1 VVVAPPVEGVEG
13 VVVVGVV
20 VVVVVGVVV
29 VVVGVVVVELS
40 DLRLAEAVLGHCVIC
55 VPVPRQMHGFVLN
68 GGQIV
73 LLHTLGVPPWTGA
86 QNLTFDGSVNV
97 FPGWPGHVKPPC
109 AQLG

>member
-1 VVVAPPVEGVEG
+1 VDG
-13 VVVVGVV
+13 VVVVGV

-29 VVVGVVVVELS
+29 VVVGVVVVDSS
-40 DLRLAEAVLGHCVIC
+40 DFALRAEAVEGHSVIC

-68 GGQIV
+68 GGQIS

-97 FPGWPGHVKPPC
+97 FPG
-109 AQLG
+109 